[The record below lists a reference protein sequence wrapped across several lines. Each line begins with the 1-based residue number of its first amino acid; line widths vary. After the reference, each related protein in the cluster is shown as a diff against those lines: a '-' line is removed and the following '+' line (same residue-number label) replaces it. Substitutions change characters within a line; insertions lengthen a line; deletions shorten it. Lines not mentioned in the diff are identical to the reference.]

1 MKLIPQGVPPLYE
14 QQDVE
19 DPIVHTKLFTPCR
32 SWTWLIT
39 EYDPENKLAFGFC
52 YDASYPDGAELGYV
66 SITELESLRL
76 RGCPAVERD
85 LWFEPKR
92 LPEAVRVECPG
103 ARRAS

>member
-1 MKLIPQGVPPLYE
+1 MKLIPDGVPALYA

-19 DPIVHTKLFTPCR
+19 NPIVHTKLFTPCS

-39 EYDPENKLAFGFC
+39 EYDPADNLAFGYC

-76 RGCPAVERD
+76 RGIPAVERD
-85 LWFEPKR
+85 LWFEPKP
-92 LPEAVRVECPG
+92 LSEAIRVECPG